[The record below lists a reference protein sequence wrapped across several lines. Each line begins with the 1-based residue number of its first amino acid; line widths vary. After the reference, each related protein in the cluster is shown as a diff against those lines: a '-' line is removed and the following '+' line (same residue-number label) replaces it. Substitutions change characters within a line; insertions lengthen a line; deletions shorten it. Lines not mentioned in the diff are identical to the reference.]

1 MLDSNNNPTDS
12 SVRKTVTMTFR
23 IDESIMNK
31 LRNESEQREVSLN
44 TLVNQILKRFV
55 EWGVFE
61 NKVGIIPM
69 PKPIVVELFENMSE
83 DEIIDMA
90 KRVGKNVV
98 KDIAL
103 FMKHEINVDS
113 FLEWFETRMKVS
125 SLEIS
130 HKKNNQH
137 SYIMKHDLGK
147 NWSLYHKALLESIFN
162 DMLGKHIDIIISP
175 STLHFTFIE

>member
-1 MLDSNNNPTDS
+1 MLNSSNHPTNS
-12 SVRKTVTMTFR
+12 SVRKSVTMTFR

-69 PKPIVVELFENMSE
+69 PKPIVVELFENMAE

-90 KRVGKNVV
+90 KRLGKNVV
-98 KDIAL
+98 KDISL

-130 HKKNNQH
+130 HKK
-137 SYIMKHDLGK
+137 
-147 NWSLYHKALLESIFN
+147 
-162 DMLGKHIDIIISP
+162 
-175 STLHFTFIE
+175 

>member
-1 MLDSNNNPTDS
+1 MLDSSNNPTDS

-125 SLEIS
+125 SLEVS

-137 SYIMKHDLGK
+137 SYIM
-147 NWSLYHKALLESIFN
+147 
-162 DMLGKHIDIIISP
+162 
-175 STLHFTFIE
+175 

>member
-1 MLDSNNNPTDS
+1 MLDSSNHPTDS

-69 PKPIVVELFENMSE
+69 PKPIVAELFENMSE
-83 DEIIDMA
+83 HEIIDMA

-130 HKKNNQH
+130 HKK
-137 SYIMKHDLGK
+137 
-147 NWSLYHKALLESIFN
+147 
-162 DMLGKHIDIIISP
+162 IIS
-175 STLHFTFIE
+175 THIL

>member
-1 MLDSNNNPTDS
+1 
-12 SVRKTVTMTFR
+12 MTFR

-69 PKPIVVELFENMSE
+69 PKPIVVELFENMAE
-83 DEIIDMA
+83 DVIIDMA
-90 KRVGKNVV
+90 KRLGKNVV

-130 HKKNNQH
+130 HKK
-137 SYIMKHDLGK
+137 
-147 NWSLYHKALLESIFN
+147 
-162 DMLGKHIDIIISP
+162 
-175 STLHFTFIE
+175 

>member
-1 MLDSNNNPTDS
+1 
-12 SVRKTVTMTFR
+12 VK
-23 IDESIMNK
+23 
-31 LRNESEQREVSLN
+31 
-44 TLVNQILKRFV
+44 
-55 EWGVFE
+55 WGIFE

-69 PKPIVVELFENMSE
+69 AKPIVVELFENMSE
-83 DEIIDMA
+83 DEIIDMP

-103 FMKHEINVDS
+103 FMKHQINVDS

-147 NWSLYHKALLESIFN
+147 NWSLYHKALLESI
-162 DMLGKHIDIIISP
+162 LTIC
-175 STLHFTFIE
+175 

>member
-1 MLDSNNNPTDS
+1 MLNSSNHPTNS

-23 IDESIMNK
+23 IDENIMNK

-69 PKPIVVELFENMSE
+69 PKPIVVELFENMGE

-130 HKKNNQH
+130 HKK
-137 SYIMKHDLGK
+137 
-147 NWSLYHKALLESIFN
+147 
-162 DMLGKHIDIIISP
+162 III
-175 STLHFTFIE
+175 THIL

>member
-1 MLDSNNNPTDS
+1 
-12 SVRKTVTMTFR
+12 
-23 IDESIMNK
+23 
-31 LRNESEQREVSLN
+31 
-44 TLVNQILKRFV
+44 
-55 EWGVFE
+55 
-61 NKVGIIPM
+61 
-69 PKPIVVELFENMSE
+69 MSE

-130 HKKNNQH
+130 HKKNNHH

-147 NWSLYHKALLESIFN
+147 NWSLYHKALLKSIFN

-175 STLHFTFIE
+175 SMLHFTFIE